1 MKTKRKLS
9 KAVALCLTLLLAFG
23 MLGTT
28 AFAKVTPTSTGTIT
42 VSVVEDNLTVS
53 VYQLMTVKVND
64 NGQPQEPVYT
74 WTDVVASWVR
84 TNYPDKIG
92 DTGYIGSNGDNSVKS
107 GFSNTANT
115 TDIATFYDA
124 LAAAIR
130 DGTITPFEPAKT
142 ATTSDGAASITDLTM
157 GNYLILIENGMKV
170 YSPSAVNLV
179 PEWKNGEWQMSD
191 ATVEVK
197 SSELTII
204 KTVILENSSL
214 LPYPVQ

>member
-1 MKTKRKLS
+1 
-9 KAVALCLTLLLAFG
+9 
-23 MLGTT
+23 
-28 AFAKVTPTSTGTIT
+28 
-42 VSVVEDNLTVS
+42 
-53 VYQLMTVKVND
+53 
-64 NGQPQEPVYT
+64 
-74 WTDVVASWVR
+74 
-84 TNYPDKIG
+84 
-92 DTGYIGSNGDNSVKS
+92 
-107 GFSNTANT
+107 
-115 TDIATFYDA
+115 
-124 LAAAIR
+124 
-130 DGTITPFEPAKT
+130 
-142 ATTSDGAASITDLTM
+142 M